1 MNIKE
6 ELKKLVESAL
16 KKLGYETSVVIEIPK
31 DPTHGDFSSNV
42 AMRLSGQLKKSPIDI
57 AEEIVEKLED
67 SNLVDEVEVMKP
79 GFINFKLS
87 ASIYKR
93 VISEIKEQKDS
104 FGKSDKFKNEKIMIE
119 FTDPNPFKLLH
130 IGHLYS
136 NIVGESI
143 SRILEINGAD
153 LRKANYQGDVGL
165 HVAKCLWGWLE
176 SNTDIDSFEDSTL
189 GEKVEYLGK
198 WYATGAEAYE
208 DDEYAKKQIQELNKK
223 IYSKEDEKINR
234 VYDLGKAW
242 SLEYFEDRYKKI
254 GMKPRSNG
262 KSFDYYY
269 MESEVADEGKKFVED
284 NLDRGVFEKSEG
296 AIIFPGEKFGLHNRV
311 FINSMGLPTYEAKE
325 LGLAPRKYQ
334 DFKYD
339 KSIIVTAAEIK
350 EYFRVLLKALSIVS
364 PDLAAKTTHLTHGF
378 VKLATGKMSS
388 RKGNIITAD
397 QLIND
402 VEEAVVKKSEEENES
417 EKIALGAIKYAF
429 LKNSLG
435 GDIEFN
441 QEESLSFEG
450 NTGSYLLYT
459 YVRCQSIL
467 SKESISKVSENS
479 LKSSYEVDVLK
490 LLSQYKDEVIAAGEH
505 LSPHIICNYL
515 YDLAQCFNTFYAN
528 CRVLNAETEEDKNAR
543 IALTEATAQVLKNG
557 LNLLG
562 IDVVE
567 KM

>member
-350 EYFRVLLKALSIVS
+350 EYFRVLLKALSIIS

>member
-31 DPTHGDFSSNV
+31 DPTHGGFSSNV

-153 LRKANYQGDVGL
+153 LKKANYQGDVGL

-208 DDEYAKKQIQELNKK
+208 DDEHAKKQIQELNKK

-350 EYFRVLLKALSIVS
+350 EYFRVLLKALSIIS

>member
-31 DPTHGDFSSNV
+31 DPTHGGFSSNV

-153 LRKANYQGDVGL
+153 LKKANYQGDVGL

-350 EYFRVLLKALSIVS
+350 EYFRVLLKALSIIS